1 MMDHSRTPLADAL
14 DKQSRVSTVSFD
26 VPGHKGR
33 IPAMTEYFGKRCM
46 SLDKN
51 SRYEIDNL
59 LAPSGAIAQAE
70 SLAADAFGAKH
81 AFFMVGGTTSCVQSM
96 IMSVCKP
103 GESILLPRNVHASVL
118 HGIILAGAIPVYLK
132 PGISDRLGISTGVC
146 VSDVEKLILENPE
159 VKAVLINNPTYY
171 GICSDLKK
179 IVEIAHSYGVKVL
192 VDEAHGA
199 HFYFNKNL
207 PSDAMSCGADMSA
220 VSMHKTGGSLTQSSI
235 LLINNDEDAEYVR
248 EIINLTLTTSSSYLL
263 TSSLD
268 IARSYMATKGRFLL
282 PALIDKVNIVRDK
295 INSLKGFYAFG
306 SELKDGNFVY
316 DFDETKLC
324 VNTLHS
330 GYAGIEIYKK
340 LLYDYDIQL
349 ELGDIGNILA
359 IPTVATEQ
367 EDFDKLVRA
376 LETISEKSTDRKPF
390 TKYEY
395 YQPIVKTSP
404 RDAFFARKKSIP
416 LSECI
421 DSICGEFVMCYP
433 PGIPILAPGE
443 LITERAIDHI
453 KYAAAKGCTVT
464 GMSDPTM
471 QTLKV
476 LR

>member
-1 MMDHSRTPLADAL
+1 MDHSRTPLADAL
-14 DKQSRVSTVSFD
+14 DKQSRVSTIAFD
-26 VPGHKGR
+26 VPGHKGK
-33 IPAMTEYFGKRCM
+33 IPAMTEFFGRRCM

-51 SRYEIDNL
+51 SRYDIDNL
-59 LAPSGAIAQAE
+59 FNPTGVIAQAE
-70 SLAADAFGAKH
+70 SLAADAFGAKR

-96 IMSVCKP
+96 IMSVCRQ

-118 HGIILAGAIPVYLK
+118 HGIILAGALPVYMK
-132 PGISDRLGISTGVC
+132 PGINDRLGISTGV
-146 VSDVEKLILENPE
+146 SAADVEKLIIENPE

-179 IVEIAHSYGVKVL
+179 IVEISHSYGVKVL

-199 HFYFNKNL
+199 HFYFDKNL

-220 VSMHKTGGSLTQSSI
+220 VSIHKTGGSLTQSSLI
-235 LLINNDEDAEYVR
+235 LINNEIDADYVR

-268 IARSYMATKGRFLL
+268 IARSYMMTKGRYLL
-282 PALIDKVNIVRDK
+282 PSLIENINAARDQ
-295 INSLKGFYAFG
+295 INSLRGFYAFG
-306 SELKDGNFVY
+306 SELKDGQTVF

-324 VNTLHS
+324 VNTLHT

-359 IPTVATEQ
+359 IPTVATEKN
-367 EDFDKLVRA
+367 ELDKLVQA
-376 LETISEKSTDRKPF
+376 LETISKKTTDRKPF
-390 TKYEY
+390 IKYEY
-395 YQPIVKTSP
+395 YQPVIKTSP
-404 RDAFFARKKSIP
+404 RDAFFALKKTVP
-416 LSECI
+416 LSESL

-443 LITERAIDHI
+443 QITEQSIDHI
-453 KYAAAKGCTVT
+453 KYAASKGCSVT

-471 QTLKV
+471 QTIKV
-476 LR
+476 LK

>member
-1 MMDHSRTPLADAL
+1 MDHSRTPLADAL
-14 DKQSRVSTVSFD
+14 DKQSRVSTIAFD
-26 VPGHKGR
+26 VPGHKGK
-33 IPAMTEYFGKRCM
+33 IPAMTEFFGRRCM

-51 SRYEIDNL
+51 SRYDIDNL
-59 LAPSGAIAQAE
+59 FNPTGVIAQAE
-70 SLAADAFGAKH
+70 SLAADAFGAKR

-96 IMSVCKP
+96 IMSVCRQ

-118 HGIILAGAIPVYLK
+118 HGIILAGALPVYMK
-132 PGISDRLGISTGVC
+132 PGINDRLGISTGV
-146 VSDVEKLILENPE
+146 SAADVEKLIIENPE

-179 IVEIAHSYGVKVL
+179 IVEISHSYGVKVL

-199 HFYFNKNL
+199 HFYFDKNL

-220 VSMHKTGGSLTQSSI
+220 VSIHKTGGSLTQSSLI
-235 LLINNDEDAEYVR
+235 LINNEIDADYVR

-268 IARSYMATKGRFLL
+268 IARSYMMTKGRYLL
-282 PALIDKVNIVRDK
+282 PSLIENINAARDQ

-306 SELKDGNFVY
+306 SELKDGQTVF

-324 VNTLHS
+324 VNTLHT

-359 IPTVATEQ
+359 IPTVATEKN
-367 EDFDKLVRA
+367 ELDKLVQA
-376 LETISEKSTDRKPF
+376 LETISKKTTDRKPF
-390 TKYEY
+390 IKYEY
-395 YQPIVKTSP
+395 YQPVIKTSP
-404 RDAFFARKKSIP
+404 RDAFFALKKTVP
-416 LSECI
+416 LSESL

-443 LITERAIDHI
+443 QITEQSIDHI
-453 KYAAAKGCTVT
+453 KYAASKGCSVT

-471 QTLKV
+471 QTIKV
-476 LR
+476 LK

>member
-14 DKQSRVSTVSFD
+14 DKQSRVSTIAFD
-26 VPGHKGR
+26 VPGHKGK
-33 IPAMTEYFGKRCM
+33 IPAMTEFFGRRCM

-51 SRYEIDNL
+51 SRYDIDNL
-59 LAPSGAIAQAE
+59 FNPTGVIAQAE
-70 SLAADAFGAKH
+70 SLAADAFGAKR

-96 IMSVCKP
+96 IMSVCRQ

-118 HGIILAGAIPVYLK
+118 HGIILAGALPVYMK
-132 PGISDRLGISTGVC
+132 PGINDRLGISTGV
-146 VSDVEKLILENPE
+146 SAADVEKLIIENPE
-159 VKAVLINNPTYY
+159 VKAVFINNPTYY

-179 IVEIAHSYGVKVL
+179 IVEISHSYGVKVL

-199 HFYFNKNL
+199 HFYFDKNL

-220 VSMHKTGGSLTQSSI
+220 VSIHKTGGSLTQSSLI
-235 LLINNDEDAEYVR
+235 LINNEIDADYVR

-268 IARSYMATKGRFLL
+268 IARSYMMTKGRYLL
-282 PALIDKVNIVRDK
+282 PSLIENINAARDQ

-306 SELKDGNFVY
+306 SELKDGQTVF

-324 VNTLHS
+324 VNTLHT

-359 IPTVATEQ
+359 IPTVATEKN
-367 EDFDKLVRA
+367 ELDKLVQA
-376 LETISEKSTDRKPF
+376 LETISKKTTDRKPF
-390 TKYEY
+390 IKYEY
-395 YQPIVKTSP
+395 YQPVIKTSP
-404 RDAFFARKKSIP
+404 RDAFFALKKTVP
-416 LSECI
+416 LSESL

-443 LITERAIDHI
+443 QITEQSIDHI
-453 KYAAAKGCTVT
+453 KYAASKGCSVT

-471 QTLKV
+471 QTIKV
-476 LR
+476 LK

>member
-14 DKQSRVSTVSFD
+14 DKQSRVSTIAFD
-26 VPGHKGR
+26 VPGHKGK
-33 IPAMTEYFGKRCM
+33 IPAMTDFFGRRCM

-51 SRYEIDNL
+51 SRYDIDNL
-59 LAPSGAIAQAE
+59 FNPTGVIAQAE
-70 SLAADAFGAKH
+70 SLAADAFGAKR

-96 IMSVCKP
+96 IMSVCRQ

-118 HGIILAGAIPVYLK
+118 HGIILAGALPVYMK
-132 PGISDRLGISTGVC
+132 PGINDRLGISTGV
-146 VSDVEKLILENPE
+146 SAADVEKLIIENPE

-179 IVEIAHSYGVKVL
+179 VVEISHSYGVKVL

-199 HFYFNKNL
+199 HFYFDKNL

-220 VSMHKTGGSLTQSSI
+220 VSIHKTGGSLTQSSLI
-235 LLINNDEDAEYVR
+235 LINNEIDADYVR

-268 IARSYMATKGRFLL
+268 IARSYMMTKGRYLL
-282 PALIDKVNIVRDK
+282 PSLIENINAARDQ

-306 SELKDGNFVY
+306 SELKDGQTVF

-324 VNTLHS
+324 VNTLHT

-359 IPTVATEQ
+359 IPTVATEKN
-367 EDFDKLVRA
+367 ELDKLVQA
-376 LETISEKSTDRKPF
+376 LETISKKTTDRKPF
-390 TKYEY
+390 IKYEY
-395 YQPIVKTSP
+395 YQPVIKTSP
-404 RDAFFARKKSIP
+404 RDAFFALKKTVP
-416 LSECI
+416 LSESL

-443 LITERAIDHI
+443 QITEQSIDHI
-453 KYAAAKGCTVT
+453 KYAASKGCSVT

-471 QTLKV
+471 QTIKV
-476 LR
+476 LK

>member
-1 MMDHSRTPLADAL
+1 MDHSRTPLADAL
-14 DKQSRVSTVSFD
+14 DKQSRVSTIAFD
-26 VPGHKGR
+26 VPGHKGK
-33 IPAMTEYFGKRCM
+33 IPAMTEFFGRRCM

-51 SRYEIDNL
+51 SRYDIDNL
-59 LAPSGAIAQAE
+59 FNPTGVIAQAE
-70 SLAADAFGAKH
+70 SLAADAFGAKR

-96 IMSVCKP
+96 IMSVCRQ

-118 HGIILAGAIPVYLK
+118 HGIILAGALPVYMK
-132 PGISDRLGISTGVC
+132 PGINDRLGISTGV
-146 VSDVEKLILENPE
+146 SAADVEKLIIENPE

-179 IVEIAHSYGVKVL
+179 IVEISHSYGVKVL

-199 HFYFNKNL
+199 HFYFDKNL

-220 VSMHKTGGSLTQSSI
+220 VSIHKTGGSLTQSSLI
-235 LLINNDEDAEYVR
+235 LINNEIDADYVR

-268 IARSYMATKGRFLL
+268 IARSYMMTKGRYLL
-282 PALIDKVNIVRDK
+282 PSLIENINAARDQ

-306 SELKDGNFVY
+306 SELKDGQTVF

-324 VNTLHS
+324 VNTLHT

-359 IPTVATEQ
+359 IPTVATEKN
-367 EDFDKLVRA
+367 ELDKLVQA
-376 LETISEKSTDRKPF
+376 LETISKKTTDRKPF
-390 TKYEY
+390 IKYEY
-395 YQPIVKTSP
+395 YQPVIKTSP
-404 RDAFFARKKSIP
+404 RDAFFALKKTVP
-416 LSECI
+416 LSESL

-443 LITERAIDHI
+443 QITEQSIEHI
-453 KYAAAKGCTVT
+453 KYAASKGCSVT

-471 QTLKV
+471 QTIKV
-476 LR
+476 LK

>member
-1 MMDHSRTPLADAL
+1 MMDHRRTPLADAL
-14 DKQSRVSTVSFD
+14 DEQSRVSTIAFD

-33 IPAMTEYFGKRCM
+33 IPAMTEFFGQRCM

-51 SRYEIDNL
+51 SRYDIDNL
-59 LAPSGAIAQAE
+59 FEPSGVIAQAE
-70 SLAADAFGAKH
+70 SLAADAFGAKR

-96 IMSVCKP
+96 IMSVCRQ

-118 HGIILAGAIPVYLK
+118 HGIILAGALPVYLK
-132 PGISDRLGISTGVC
+132 PGISDRLGISTGVSA
-146 VSDVEKLILENPE
+146 SDVEKLIIENPE

-235 LLINNDEDAEYVR
+235 LLINDNIDEDYVR

-263 TSSLD
+263 TASLD
-268 IARSYMATKGRFLL
+268 IARSYMMTKGKYLL
-282 PALIDKVNIVRDK
+282 PKLIENINKTRNA
-295 INSLKGFYAFG
+295 INDLKGFYAFG
-306 SELKDGNFVY
+306 SELKDGEMIY

-324 VNTLHS
+324 VNTLNT
-330 GYAGIEIYKK
+330 GYAGIEIYRK

-349 ELGDIGNILA
+349 ELGDIGNVLA
-359 IPTVATEQ
+359 IPTVATEK
-367 EDFDKLVRA
+367 EELEKLVTA
-376 LETISEKSTDRKPF
+376 LKAISNKPTDRKPF
-390 TKYEY
+390 VKYEY
-395 YQPIVKTSP
+395 YQPIIKTSP
-404 RDAFFARKKSIP
+404 RDAFFARKKTVP
-416 LSECI
+416 LEESV

-443 LITERAIDHI
+443 QVTEQTVDHI
-453 KYAAAKGCTVT
+453 KYAAAKGCSVT

-471 QTLKV
+471 QTIKV
-476 LR
+476 LK

>member
-14 DKQSRVSTVSFD
+14 DKQSRVSTIAFD
-26 VPGHKGR
+26 VPGHKGK
-33 IPAMTEYFGKRCM
+33 IPAMTEFFGRRCM

-51 SRYEIDNL
+51 SRYDIDNL
-59 LAPSGAIAQAE
+59 FNPTGVIAQAE
-70 SLAADAFGAKH
+70 SLAADAFGAKR

-96 IMSVCKP
+96 IMSVCRQ

-118 HGIILAGAIPVYLK
+118 HGIILAGALPVYMK
-132 PGISDRLGISTGVC
+132 PGINDRLGISTGV
-146 VSDVEKLILENPE
+146 SAADVEKLIIENPE

-179 IVEIAHSYGVKVL
+179 IVEISHSYGVKVL

-199 HFYFNKNL
+199 HFYFDKNL

-220 VSMHKTGGSLTQSSI
+220 VSIHKTGGSLTQSSLI
-235 LLINNDEDAEYVR
+235 LINNEIDADYVR

-268 IARSYMATKGRFLL
+268 IARSYMMTKGRYLL
-282 PALIDKVNIVRDK
+282 PSLIENINAARDQ

-306 SELKDGNFVY
+306 SELKDGQTVF

-324 VNTLHS
+324 VNTLHT

-359 IPTVATEQ
+359 IPTVATEKN
-367 EDFDKLVRA
+367 ELDKLVQA
-376 LETISEKSTDRKPF
+376 LETISKKTTDRKPF
-390 TKYEY
+390 IKYEY
-395 YQPIVKTSP
+395 YQPVIKTSP
-404 RDAFFARKKSIP
+404 RDAFFALKKTVP
-416 LSECI
+416 LSESL

-443 LITERAIDHI
+443 QITEQSIDHI
-453 KYAAAKGCTVT
+453 KYAASKGCSVT

-471 QTLKV
+471 QTIKV
-476 LR
+476 LK